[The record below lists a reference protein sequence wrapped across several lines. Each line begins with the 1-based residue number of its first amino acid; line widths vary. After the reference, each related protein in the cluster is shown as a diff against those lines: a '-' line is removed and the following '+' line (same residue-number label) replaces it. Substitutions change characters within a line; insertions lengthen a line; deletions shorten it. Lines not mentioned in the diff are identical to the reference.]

1 MRGAAVCSDFLVCRT
16 VCLQLGKLHPLQNLG
31 QQPLARSL
39 YKAGD
44 DILRHVFR
52 GSLQHLLEVYRVKA
66 LDDGSLLSLLL
77 SKVAIKVREV
87 SFFFV

>member
-39 YKAGD
+39 NKAGD
-44 DILRHVFR
+44 HILRHVFR
-52 GSLQHLLEVYRVKA
+52 GSLQHLFEVDRVKT
-66 LDDGSLLSLLL
+66 LDDGTLLTLLL
-77 SKVAIKVREV
+77 SKITVKVRQV